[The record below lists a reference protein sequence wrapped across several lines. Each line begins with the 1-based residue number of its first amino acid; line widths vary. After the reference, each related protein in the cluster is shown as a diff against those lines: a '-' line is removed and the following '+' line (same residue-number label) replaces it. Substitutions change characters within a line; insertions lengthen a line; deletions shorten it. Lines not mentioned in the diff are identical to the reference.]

1 MCTYQVPLNVIR
13 AALLAAHLSISGN
26 LAAADPT
33 LEESGLAPL
42 TVTALRGRSL
52 LDASTFGISSFEASD
67 LKRSPYW
74 TTDDFLRQVPGF
86 SLFRRTSSIVANP
99 TTQGASLRG
108 IGPSATSRS
117 LVLFDGAPLNDA
129 FGGWVNW
136 SQINL
141 RHAERI
147 EVVRGGGSAAWGN
160 TALGGVIQI
169 VPRLPEPNTF
179 ETQHTVG
186 NQGTWES
193 SVYSSDRHGAFGIAL
208 EARAFS
214 TDGYKRVRKDQRGA
228 VDIRSDARHEVLHL
242 VADYEFPSAARLSV
256 RGTYFDETRGNGTPI
271 TNNSTENQRLHLK
284 LEGDLEADFTW
295 RIDGYASQTEFTSTF
310 SSVSADRNSET
321 LVLDQY
327 SVPSHT
333 FGGGWLGT
341 WQLPEFGAITLGTD
355 WVGIQGRTNERV
367 IFAGDD
373 RIAGGRQLLG
383 GLHAGH
389 DWKPA
394 DRWRIQS
401 GLRMDYWRSYRG
413 SIKPP
418 NAAHQEFATRDR
430 IVINGRAGLSREIG
444 DALTVRSSVYQA
456 FRAPTL
462 NELYRPFQVGAD
474 VTQANP
480 MLDPE
485 RLLGAEIGLD
495 YLPNSSFE
503 FRNTV
508 FFNQVKDPILNVTIG
523 TTAGGGQ
530 LREKRNIEETR
541 IFGMESEMVYRPV
554 DPFSL
559 FLRYAVTDA
568 RVHRANDQ
576 PMLVGKRLAQVP
588 RHSIT
593 LGTTHRWWDA
603 GPEITL
609 QARWTDTQYE
619 DDLNQRKLGSYP
631 LIDLSLQQP
640 IHEHVS
646 FFVGVE
652 NLFDRRYA
660 DGITGNGL
668 TTEGRPRSY
677 QAGLRFR
684 F

>member
-1 MCTYQVPLNVIR
+1 MRPAKRPLAVAL
-13 AALLAAHLSISGN
+13 AALLGLGN
-26 LAAADPT
+26 VTWAD
-33 LEESGLAPL
+33 EADDADIELAPL
-42 TVTALRGRSL
+42 TVTALRGQSL
-52 LDASTFGISSFEASD
+52 LEGSTFAISSFVAD
-67 LKRSPYW
+67 DFNRSPHW
-74 TTDDFLRQVPGF
+74 TADDFLRQVPGF
-86 SLFRRTSSIVANP
+86 SLFRRTSSLVANP
-99 TTQGASLRG
+99 TIQGASLRG

-117 LVLFDGAPLNDA
+117 LVLFDGVPLNDA

-141 RHAERI
+141 RHADRI

-169 VPRLPEPNTF
+169 VPRLAEPRTM
-179 ETQHTVG
+179 ETQLMLG

-193 SVYSSDRHGAFGIAL
+193 SIYTSERVGGFGIAL
-208 EARAFS
+208 EARAFA
-214 TDGYKRVRKDQRGA
+214 TDGYKRVRKDQRGV
-228 VDIRSDARHEVLHL
+228 VDIRSDARHEVFHL

-256 RGTYFDETRGNGTPI
+256 RGTYFDEVRGNGTSL
-271 TNNSTENQRLHLK
+271 TGNTTENHRLHLK
-284 LEGDLEADFTW
+284 LESDPEADFTW
-295 RIDGYASQTEFTSTF
+295 RADGYAGQTEFTSTF
-310 SSVSADRNSET
+310 SSVSADRNSEA

-333 FGGGWLGT
+333 FGGGWQGT
-341 WQLPEFGAITLGTD
+341 WRLPDLGAITLGTD

-383 GLHAGH
+383 GIHAGH
-389 DWKPA
+389 DWEPA
-394 DRWRIQS
+394 ERWRWQA
-401 GLRMDYWRSYRG
+401 GLRIDYWRSYNG

-418 NAAHQEFATRDR
+418 NASRAEFTPRDGT
-430 IVINGRAGLSREIG
+430 VINGRAGLSREIT

-485 RLLGAEIGLD
+485 RLLGAEIGFD
-495 YLPNSSFE
+495 YLPTPAFE

-541 IFGMESEMVYRPV
+541 IAGMESEMVWRPA
-554 DPFSL
+554 DPVSI
-559 FLRYAVTDA
+559 FLRHALTDA
-568 RVHRANDQ
+568 RVHRADDQ
-576 PMLVGKRLAQVP
+576 PALVGKRLAQVP
-588 RHSIT
+588 RHAIT
-593 LGTTHRWWDA
+593 LGTSRQWGG
-603 GPEITL
+603 GPEITV
-609 QARWTDTQYE
+609 QVRWTDTQYE
-619 DDLNQRKLGSYP
+619 DDLNQRMLDSYP
-631 LIDLSLQQP
+631 LIDLSIQHPLG
-640 IHEHVS
+640 ERGTL
-646 FFVGVE
+646 FAGVE
-652 NLFDRRYA
+652 NLLDRRYA

-677 QAGLRFR
+677 QAGIRFR